1 MATALVTGGTAGIG
15 ATFARHLAA
24 RGDDLVLVARDTER
38 LNRSAAELSAA
49 YGVTVEVLTADLNNR
64 EQTERV
70 VQRVLD
76 AEHPIDLV
84 VNNAGFGLHS
94 SMVEDSTAP
103 DEQALNVMCRAV
115 LLLSNAA
122 ARAMKSRGNGRIIN
136 IASTAAFI
144 TQGHYSALK
153 SWVLVYTESLA
164 LQLRGTGVTATALCP
179 GWVRTEFHDRA
190 GINASSIPDIAWI
203 DADRL
208 VRECLV
214 DADRGRII
222 SIPTR
227 LWRTAIIAARH
238 APRSTIYWFSRKL
251 TSSRKK

>member
-38 LNRSAAELSAA
+38 LSQCATELSEA
-49 YGVTVEVLTADLNNR
+49 YGVRVETLTADLNDR
-64 EQTERV
+64 EQTELV
-70 VQRVLD
+70 LQRVLD
-76 AEHPIDLV
+76 AERPIDLL

-94 SMVEDSTAP
+94 TMFDPETDV
-103 DEQALNVMCRAV
+103 DERALNVMCRAV
-115 LLLSNAA
+115 LLLSNGA
-122 ARAMKSRGNGRIIN
+122 ARAMQTRGHGHIIN

-144 TQGHYSALK
+144 TQGHYSAIK

-179 GWVRTEFHDRA
+179 GWVRTEFHERA
-190 GINASSIPDIAWI
+190 GINASSIPDVAWI

-208 VRECLV
+208 VRDCLV

-227 LWRTAIIAARH
+227 LWRTAIVAARH
-238 APRSTIYWFSRKL
+238 APRSTIYWFSRLL